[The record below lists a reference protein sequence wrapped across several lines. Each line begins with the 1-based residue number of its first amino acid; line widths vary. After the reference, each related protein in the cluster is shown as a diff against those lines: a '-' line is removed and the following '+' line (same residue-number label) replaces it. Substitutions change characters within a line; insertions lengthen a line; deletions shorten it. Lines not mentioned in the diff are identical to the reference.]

1 MDSSGG
7 FRGSMNQRL
16 LSQAIGHLFPSR
28 CPSCGAETDNISHA
42 PFCGRCWAG
51 IKRYSGP
58 ACRICST
65 PFASQFSHICSGCL
79 KNPPPFSRALAYGI
93 YDGVLADAIHH
104 LKFRGI
110 RRLHRPLGRFLL
122 TLDLSGIDALV
133 PVPLSAAKLRE
144 RGFNQSLLLAK
155 VVSGKAGIPLI
166 LNGLLKKKDVLPQIG
181 LSAAGRTAN
190 IRGAFSAERSFGG
203 MRLMLIDDV
212 MTTGATARECTKELL
227 MAGAADVTVAALAR
241 ASAV

>member
-1 MDSSGG
+1 
-7 FRGSMNQRL
+7 MNQRL
-16 LSQAIGHLFPSR
+16 LSQAINHLFPSR

-42 PFCGRCWAG
+42 PFCEGCWSG

-65 PFASQFSHICSGCL
+65 PLSSEFSDVCGGCL
-79 KNPPPFSRALAYGI
+79 KNPPRFSRALAYGI
-93 YDGVLADAIHH
+93 YDGVLADAIHRF
-104 LKFRGI
+104 KFYGI
-110 RRLHRPLGRFLL
+110 KRLHRPLGRFLL

-133 PVPLSAAKLRE
+133 PVPLSVRKLRE
-144 RGFNQSLLLAK
+144 RGFDQSLLLAR
-155 VVSGKAGIPLI
+155 VVSREAGIPLVF
-166 LNGLLKKKDVLPQIG
+166 NGLLKKKDTLPQIG

-212 MTTGATARECTKELL
+212 MTTGATARECAKELL
-227 MAGAADVTVAALAR
+227 KAGAANVTAAALAR
-241 ASAV
+241 AAAL